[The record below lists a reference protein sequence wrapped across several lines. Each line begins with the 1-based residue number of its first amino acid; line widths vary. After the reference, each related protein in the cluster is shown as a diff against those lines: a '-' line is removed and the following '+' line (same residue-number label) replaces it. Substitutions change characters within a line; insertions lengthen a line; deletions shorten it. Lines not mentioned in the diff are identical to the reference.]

1 MHELGI
7 AQAIV
12 EQSVEA
18 ARSAGSTRV
27 TAVRVRIG
35 ELSGVAEEALR
46 FCWDIA
52 TAGTILDAA
61 RLDCE
66 QVAGQE
72 LRIEWL
78 ECPG

>member
-18 ARSAGSTRV
+18 ARNAGVARV
-27 TAVRVRIG
+27 TAVRIRVG
-35 ELSGVAEEALR
+35 ELSGVAEEAIR
-46 FCWDIA
+46 FCWGVV
-52 TAGTILDAA
+52 TTGTILDAA

-66 QVAGQE
+66 RSDGRE

-78 ECPG
+78 ECT